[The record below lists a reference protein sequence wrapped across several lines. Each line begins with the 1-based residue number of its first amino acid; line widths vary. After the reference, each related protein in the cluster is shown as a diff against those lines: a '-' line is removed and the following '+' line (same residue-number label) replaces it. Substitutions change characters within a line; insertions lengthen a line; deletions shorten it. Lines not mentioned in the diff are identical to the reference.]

1 MIYAPYSYNNNAVVL
16 LTPSLPPFSPSCSGP
31 ASVMKLQELIE
42 SDSVPISLGGAGQE
56 VFSAK
61 PNTEYMAVPRGG
73 QLERGVVLPAGK
85 SLTVDT
91 YVKDECTT
99 GKAANHHYLHFTEPS
114 PLSSAYRLPWV
125 VY

>member
-1 MIYAPYSYNNNAVVL
+1 
-16 LTPSLPPFSPSCSGP
+16 
-31 ASVMKLQELIE
+31 MKLQELID
-42 SDSVPISLGGAGQE
+42 SDSVPVSLGGAGQE

-61 PNTEYMAVPRGG
+61 PYTEYMAVPRGG

-91 YVKDECTT
+91 YVKDECTS
-99 GKAANHHYLHFTEPS
+99 GIAASHHHLNLTQPP
-114 PLSSAYRLPWV
+114 PLSSVYRLSWV